1 MRLSRREFFTHKR
14 PHTQT
19 LCRNGPE
26 APTSQSRE
34 AGNVGPATRNSHGY
48 STQRASRVF
57 LLFTFSS
64 SPFPLLFF
72 LFSFSTSL
80 FPLLFFLFSFSS
92 PLLFFLFSFPLL
104 FFLFSLYFSFS
115 SLFFL
120 LFSPSSLFPLLFF
133 LFSFSSSLFPLLFFL
148 LGFFPL
154 EFFSSSL
161 CIFPFPLSCSSSFP
175 PLLFFL
181 SSFSSFLFPL
191 LFFLFS
197 FSSFSP
203 LLLYST
209 TLCSTTPLQ
218 SARPFYSTLI
228 YPALLF
234 SALLSSCLF
243 FHTLLVLL
251 LTFLAKV
258 TLTPQLQWPC
268 ISKPFLRQA
277 EVARNRRATEPTVP
291 QAPALVY
298 LKKHHAMYTTSN
310 SQERF
315 LVARRQRETIEI
327 VFAPCRGVMLSNVRL
342 RHVWLRRCEVES
354 CEIEKM

>member
-64 SPFPLLFF
+64 SP
-72 LFSFSTSL
+72 
-80 FPLLFFLFSFSS
+80 
-92 PLLFFLFSFPLL
+92 FPLL

-181 SSFSSFLFPL
+181 SSFSSSLFPLLFFLFSFSSSLFPL